1 MKKLVLAIAVGS
13 VLAIGGTSCSSKTET
28 VDASVLTSKIENCTN
43 TDSLQLYVA
52 QAKQYAEQLV
62 KDGKAQQAKDFLDR
76 IEPVVKEK
84 SPAMASTLTAAS
96 GIIDKAV
103 DAVKKG
109 TDTASDAVKDAAEA
123 TGDKIEDV
131 AEATGDKATEIKD
144 ATVDKTKEIAGKTAD
159 KATEIKDAT
168 VDKTKEIAG
177 KTADKAK
184 EVKDAVVDKTKE
196 ITGSK

>member
-123 TGDKIEDV
+123 TGDK
-131 AEATGDKATEIKD
+131 ATEIKD